1 MIHHSVRVCNG
12 EWVDQV
18 TQLSRVETCE
28 VNTPRGGGSEFLKP
42 FTKTRSFGQVV
53 RANTFPRA
61 PQQELP
67 VHEEA
72 LRPHEDRQDEGQ

>member
-61 PQQELP
+61 RGE
-67 VHEEA
+67 HREA
-72 LRPHEDRQDEGQ
+72 ASFASVRYLRPTAE